1 MYKEVCVH
9 ACGMNAP
16 VHGYVNNMYIVILGE
31 STECHQCCEG
41 VCEERFVLSQVCV
54 CVWQPVALTSPG
66 GNTCCFICL
75 SFQGLKGMCPKVLT
89 SSQSLLSSGHCL
101 EKTWDQPRQRLCEV
115 VYGVVWFGWWMGWR
129 PWREHC
135 MGCHSGP

>member
-54 CVWQPVALTSPG
+54 CVWPQGQCMSICEQLCGACGQPSVQFSLGLEPLQPPSNPGAKHTVDIQSIPPFRGFWNHCEPPG
-66 GNTCCFICL
+66 GL
-75 SFQGLKGMCPKVLT
+75 P
-89 SSQSLLSSGHCL
+89 
-101 EKTWDQPRQRLCEV
+101 
-115 VYGVVWFGWWMGWR
+115 
-129 PWREHC
+129 
-135 MGCHSGP
+135 